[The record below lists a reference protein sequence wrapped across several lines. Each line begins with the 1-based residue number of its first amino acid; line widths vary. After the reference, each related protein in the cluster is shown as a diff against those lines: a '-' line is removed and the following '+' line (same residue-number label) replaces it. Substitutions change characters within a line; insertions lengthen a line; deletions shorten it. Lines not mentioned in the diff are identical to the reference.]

1 MGAGQRFQAQAAAW
15 WAMRILLRTPVEQM
29 YALPAQSIPERIS
42 CETAD
47 PVDDLR
53 IDLSSDATLYFQCKR
68 SLSLS
73 DSPKSDWASVITD
86 CHAELSRPH
95 RPEAKRHFV
104 VMYGAQNGALE
115 TLRGILERYRGI
127 ADGEPFALAA
137 LNAEEHKI
145 IAKIDTL
152 FDALEALD
160 AYKGISAQKEA
171 ILRSLFLMRLQ
182 FDPGEPDH
190 TWTVD
195 AARHGLLKDPGQAQQ
210 MINTLI
216 RFMSDLIAKRGSAS
230 VDALRQ
236 ELLTSGIQL
245 QGTVDYREDLKRL
258 SALTD
263 TEIHTQEVQGRM
275 EIAVAGKKVLIEREV
290 SEAMY
295 LLAQCASFLVIGGAG
310 CGKTGCMLALAKKL
324 KDSGKRVLYWPADSL
339 QHSSAQEIASVL
351 QLQNTWQE
359 LFSELGSDA
368 YLIIDGLDALRDTA
382 SQNAYKQLMTLAA
395 DAGIHVIASMRSFDL
410 RYSASFRDAFPRHQD
425 MPPAFAHPMFPNV
438 NHICIPEL
446 SDAEF
451 QQAVTQ
457 LPEIKGVLD
466 STPTLKPIVKNLF
479 SLDLLCKLI
488 NDGVTATELSA
499 ISTQAELFESFWDH
513 RIRLDPAQAVE
524 LEKALTEVVERMVT
538 ERKLQIPIGEQAGE
552 VRRTLLSTEILRHP
566 PAPAGYLPSDDLIEF
581 QHHLLFDYAAELL
594 FVRKRKRSLT
604 AELAGDDT
612 WGLFLRPSLVLF
624 HRHLWANGRA
634 EFWDTLTLLQTEQ
647 VPHIQRIPAYLII
660 AEEARSSTDLEPLLV
675 KGENSDPVP
684 IQGVVSAFE
693 FSSAVRLF
701 STGSG
706 EWWLE
711 FANQLIGTGNKNLIH
726 LGRRILHSAAEHIEK
741 LSKTGKDLLNK
752 AAIALFNFYSAQ
764 GYNSAA
770 STTPLKWICKTI
782 ESDIEASLEAISRA
796 TDTAKMKVVGYQ
808 AGFEVSFYIENI
820 WKIRP
825 AFVTEFYKKIFAHT
839 ETDDSPSQPM
849 GGQILSI
856 VSNKRQDFD
865 GIAHCLSEKFPEFLE
880 DAPPEGTRALAT
892 VIASRYE
899 RKERWGETPE
909 IITLQW
915 EKDAPKFLLDNCYI
929 WDDGSFPDEE
939 ERMLQDWENFLATK
953 LPLREDAEGTWMA
966 IKVALIQENSCAAL
980 WRRLLSAASESPD
993 FFAAKISELLLNTP
1007 LLLESE
1013 TELEARHCIAA
1024 FSSILGDPWLSDLQS
1039 LVLGINESHFPH
1051 TDDKEFLE
1059 RHIKEKKARLLFAIP
1074 ANLRNQAAT
1083 DFLTASGLEEKK
1095 LAAKLSRSQMT
1106 SEVSMATEEEM
1117 FAHQGIDV
1125 TNTPSQSLLDASR
1138 FLRDLSS
1145 QGITNENLDELLTKI
1160 STLSKDI
1167 DAAGD
1172 TINPRLAATLRVRV
1186 TNGKAKIASSKVNLE
1201 PEVQNEFYK
1210 HFEAVLS
1217 EPTRADPE
1225 SIAHFEGDVFS
1236 ADERTHATEGIVSL
1250 IQRKPHIEAHD
1261 RTLLQALSKDTDPRV
1276 RFYLGRLIWRFFEK
1290 WPEFIWDTLERW
1302 ISEIHT
1308 NNGSPGVLRGTLH
1321 NGWFWPLWKSDETRA
1336 AALIRKLRHE
1346 ASSLKKDDL
1355 RQMVGD
1361 WLGILW
1367 FRKEQEWCHTLLQE
1381 DIKEL
1386 PEHIDELEGAEY
1398 TALELIMPRNAGTT
1412 SDEDQRK
1419 RALAFLI
1426 ELINQSHHI
1435 LTTSQEE
1442 INAMPPEKR
1451 PKELLPWVRQLAN
1464 LVHHASRH
1472 FHSAANDF
1480 VKKYQQASAD
1490 KKKVMLEDW
1499 WKIAEPLLDSILQA
1513 KHPSIAFDIIKGLE
1527 GLVDLDVER
1536 TLHWL
1541 AKVTEA
1547 NSAVGLTNEQ
1557 LAADH
1562 TIEVLERILA
1572 EHKASLKEGSQLRKD
1587 FLSILDAYLAVG
1599 WDRAMRLALQI
1610 ESIFR

>member
-1 MGAGQRFQAQAAAW
+1 MGAGQRFQAQAATW
-15 WAMRILLRTPVEQM
+15 WAMRILLRTPVEQT
-29 YALPAQSIPERIS
+29 YGLPAQSIPKRIS

-47 PVDDLR
+47 PVDDLCV
-53 IDLSSDATLYFQCKR
+53 DLSSDAKLYFQCKR

-73 DSPKSDWASVITD
+73 DSTTSEWAAAITD
-86 CHAELSRPH
+86 CHAELLRPH
-95 RPEAKRHFV
+95 APKTERRFV
-104 VMYGAQNGALE
+104 VIYGAQNGNLE
-115 TLRGILERYRGI
+115 ILGTLLERYRGI
-127 ADGEPFALAA
+127 AEGEPFESAA
-137 LNAEEHKI
+137 HNAAERKVTE
-145 IAKIDTL
+145 KIDTL
-152 FDALEALD
+152 FAALEALD
-160 AYKGISAQKEA
+160 AYKGIAAHKET
-171 ILRSLFLMRLQ
+171 ILRSLFIIRLQ
-182 FDPGEPDH
+182 FDPGETDY
-190 TWTVD
+190 TWTID
-195 AARHGLLKDPGQAQQ
+195 AARHGLLKDPTQAQQ
-210 MINTLI
+210 MINTLM
-216 RFMSDLIAKRGSAS
+216 RFMGDLIAKRGSAS
-230 VDALRQ
+230 MDALRQ

-258 SALTD
+258 SDLSD
-263 TEIHTQEVQGRM
+263 TEIHTQELQGRM
-275 EIAVAGKKVLIEREV
+275 ALEVAGKKVFITREV

-295 LLAQCASFLVIGGAG
+295 ALAQRASFLVIGGAG
-310 CGKTGCMLALAKKL
+310 CGKTGCMLTLAKKL
-324 KDSGKRVLYWPADSL
+324 KDSGKQVLYWPADSL
-339 QHSSAQEIASVL
+339 QHASSQEIASVL

-359 LFSELGSDA
+359 LFSELGNDA
-368 YLIIDGLDALRDTA
+368 YLIIDGLDALRDSA
-382 SQNAYKQLMTLAA
+382 SQNAYKQLMSLAM

-410 RYSASFRDAFPRHQD
+410 RYSASFRDAFPRHQN
-425 MPPAFAHPMFPNV
+425 MPAAFAHQMFPNV

-446 SDAEF
+446 SEAEF

-466 STPTLKPIVKNLF
+466 STPTLKPIVRNLF

-488 NDGVTATELSA
+488 TDGVTAAELSS
-499 ISTQAELFESFWDH
+499 ISTQAELFESFWEH
-513 RIRLDPAQAVE
+513 RIRLDPAQAVD

-538 ERKLQIPIGEQAGE
+538 ERKLQIPIGEQTGE

-594 FVRKRKRSLT
+594 FVRKRKRMLT
-604 AELAGDDT
+604 TELTGDDT

-624 HRHLWANGRA
+624 HRHLWAKARA
-634 EFWDTLTLLQTEQ
+634 EFWDTLQQLQAANI
-647 VPHIQRIPAYLII
+647 PHIQRIPAYLII
-660 AEEARSSTDLEPLLV
+660 AEEARSIADLEPLLS
-675 KGENSDPVP
+675 KGNDSNPIPV
-684 IQGVVSAFE
+684 QGVISAFE
-693 FSSAVRLF
+693 FSSAARLF

-711 FANQLIGTGNKNLIH
+711 FANKLIGTDNKHLIH
-726 LGRRILHSAAEHIEK
+726 LGRRILHAAAEHIGK

-752 AAIALFNFYSAQ
+752 AAISLFNFYSAQ
-764 GYNSAA
+764 GYNNAS
-770 STTPLKWICKTI
+770 STTPLKWICQTI
-782 ESDIEASLEAISRA
+782 ESDIEASLEAIDRA
-796 TDTAKMKVVGYQ
+796 TDTKKMKEFGYQ
-808 AGFEVSFYIENI
+808 AGFEVSFYIESL
-820 WKIRP
+820 WKVRP
-825 AFVTEFYKKIFAHT
+825 AFVTEFYKKIYAHT

-880 DAPPEGTRALAT
+880 AAPSEGTRALAT
-892 VIASRYE
+892 VIDSRYE

-909 IITLQW
+909 ILALQW
-915 EKDAPKFLLDNCYI
+915 EKDAPKFLPDGCYI

-939 ERMLQDWENFLATK
+939 ERMLEEWENFLSTK
-953 LPLREDAEGTWMA
+953 LPQREDAEQVWMA
-966 IKVALIQENSCAAL
+966 IRQALIEENSCAAL
-980 WRRLLSAASESPD
+980 WRRLISAATESPD
-993 FFAAKISELLLNTP
+993 FFASRLSALLLNIP

-1013 TELEARHCIAA
+1013 TELEARRCIAA
-1024 FSSILGDPWLSDLQS
+1024 FGPLLGEPWVSELQA
-1039 LVLGINESHFPH
+1039 LVLSINETHFPH

-1074 ANLRNQAAT
+1074 ADLRNKAAI
-1083 DFLTASGLEEKK
+1083 DFLAGSGLEEKK
-1095 LAAKLSRSQMT
+1095 LAAKLSRSQIT
-1106 SEVSMATEEEM
+1106 SETSMATEEEM

-1138 FLRDLSS
+1138 FLRDLSAR
-1145 QGITNENLDELLTKI
+1145 GVTDKNVDELLTKI
-1160 STLSKDI
+1160 STLTKDI

-1172 TINPRLAATLRVRV
+1172 TINPRLAATLKVRV
-1186 TNGKAKIASSKVNLE
+1186 TNGKAEIASSTVKLE
-1201 PEVQNEFYK
+1201 PEIQKELYQ

-1217 EPTRADPE
+1217 EPTRTDPE

-1236 ADERTHATEGIVSL
+1236 ADERTHATEGIVHL
-1250 IQRKPHIEAHD
+1250 ILRKPHIEAQD
-1261 RTLLQALSKDTDPRV
+1261 RALLQTLSKDIDPRV
-1276 RFYLGRLIWRFFEK
+1276 RFYLGRLVWRFFDK
-1290 WPEFIWDTLERW
+1290 WPEFIWNTLERW
-1302 ISEIHT
+1302 IAEIPS
-1308 NNGSPGVLRGTLH
+1308 NNGSPGVLRGALQ
-1321 NGWFWPLWKSDETRA
+1321 NGWFWPLWKSDEKRA
-1336 AALIRKLRHE
+1336 TTLIRRLRHE
-1346 ASSLKKDDL
+1346 VASLKKDDL

-1367 FRKEQEWCHTLLQE
+1367 FRKEQEWCHALLQE
-1381 DIKEL
+1381 DIKAL

-1419 RALAFLI
+1419 RALVFLI
-1426 ELINQSHHI
+1426 ELINHSHSI
-1435 LTTSQEE
+1435 LTASQEE
-1442 INAMPPEKR
+1442 MNAMPPEKR
-1451 PKELLPWVRQLAN
+1451 PKELPPWVRQLAN

-1472 FHSAANDF
+1472 FHAAADDF
-1480 VKKYQQASAD
+1480 VKKYRRAD
-1490 KKKVMLEDW
+1490 EERQKVMLADW
-1499 WKIAEPLLDSILQA
+1499 WKITEPLLDSILQA
-1513 KHPSIAFDIIKGLE
+1513 KHPAIAFDIIKGLE
-1527 GLVDLDVER
+1527 DLIDLDVER

-1562 TIEVLERILA
+1562 TIEILERILA
-1572 EHKASLKEGSQLRKD
+1572 EHKASLKEGSQLRTD